1 MSNAFDWLDT
11 FVSSLP
17 SKPSPELERLFGNND
32 DMIKD
37 LTHRADIILESV
49 FAPSAHVEQFIALSD
64 SYLFTKFISPKS
76 VKWQTTLV
84 PSIYY
89 KFLEAILTSLELWS
103 PLLTNEEFHR
113 SLLACSAELVL
124 IDSGLYSTL
133 LFPMVLKRCGITAFD
148 VCKVIESFVKH
159 KELLPGD
166 LILHLFALQERLFEC
181 MIWEKGS
188 SMYNS
193 LIVARPDLSQEIN
206 RLGLLAEPIP
216 SLDEI
221 LMHSNSFEKLVH
233 LRSFRKSNI
242 PALLGS
248 YQNGDVMTQW
258 PAYESF
264 TTCEDRLFDYSSF
277 QSKTP
282 PPPLH
287 TAFASPE
294 CPNPGCAEAV
304 INVFFSKVLELAA
317 QKISVLAAV
326 LEVTQQIEEA
336 VCCLVQHILRRQT
349 ALFFNR
355 HIDQIILCS
364 FFGVAQFSKLNL
376 TIQEILRSYVG
387 QPRCKSQVYRSIFVD
402 WSPTCHNGKTGQ
414 EYVGLTTFYNEI
426 YFPSVKSILI
436 QLVRTGHC
444 PRPRSSHV
452 SSRPHPSN
460 MIANKDKVSSADKVD
475 LSPTESSKILELAY
489 ALISELVERLKLVK
503 HIRKTVY
510 LLVQYILHQRPA
522 FFFNTD
528 LDQIILC
535 SLFSVAKFFQINLS
549 FKEIVLKYRKQL
561 QCKPQAFRGVFVD
574 LAQPR
579 HDENTGLDHDGI
591 CTFYKE
597 TFVPTVNPLLKEL
610 VPAASNR
617 KALHEVNT
625 NIDVQSPG
633 SSVSSS
639 PSLLGKSLK
648 KVTVEHNL
656 AKDNIGQK
664 LLSEVGDLAL
674 A

>member
-1 MSNAFDWLDT
+1 MFASLSPYAKTIQNSPINSGEISRT
-11 FVSSLP
+11 VSA

-32 DMIKD
+32 GMIKD
-37 LTHRADIILESV
+37 LTHREDIILESV
-49 FAPSAHVEQFIALSD
+49 FAPSAYVDQFIALPD
-64 SYLFTKFISPKS
+64 SHLFTKFISPKS
-76 VKWQTTLV
+76 VKWRTTLV

-89 KFLEAILTSLELWS
+89 KFLEAILTSSELGS

-124 IDSGLYSTL
+124 IGSGLYSTL

-159 KELLPGD
+159 KELFPGD

-193 LIVARPDLSQEIN
+193 LIVARPDLSEEIN

-216 SLDEI
+216 SFDEI
-221 LMHSNSFEKLVH
+221 LMHSNSFEKLVY
-233 LRSFRKSNI
+233 LRSFLKSDI

-248 YQNGDVMTQW
+248 DQNGDVMTQW

-264 TTCEDRLFDYSSF
+264 TTYEGRLFDYSSF
-277 QSKTP
+277 ESKTP

-294 CPNPGCAEAV
+294 CPNPGRKSETCAEAV
-304 INVFFSKVLELAA
+304 INVFFSKILELAA
-317 QKISVLAAV
+317 QKISVLASV
-326 LEVTQQIEEA
+326 LEITQQIEEA
-336 VCCLVQHILRRQT
+336 VCCLVQHILRWQT

-364 FFGVAQFSKLNL
+364 FFGVARISKLNL
-376 TIQEILRSYVG
+376 TIQELLQSYVG
-387 QPRCKSQVYRSIFVD
+387 QVVNHVVNLKFIAVYLLIGRQHV
-402 WSPTCHNGKTGQ
+402 TMGK
-414 EYVGLTTFYNEI
+414 
-426 YFPSVKSILI
+426 

-444 PRPRSSHV
+444 PRPRSSRV
-452 SSRPHPSN
+452 SSRSRPSN
-460 MIANKDKVSSADKVD
+460 MIANKDKVSSADRVD
-475 LSPTESSKILELAY
+475 LSPTESSKILELAD
-489 ALISELVERLKLVK
+489 ALIGELVERLKLVK

-535 SLFSVAKFFQINLS
+535 SLFSVANFFQINLS
-549 FKEIVLKYRKQL
+549 FKEIVLQYRKKL
-561 QCKPQAFRGVFVD
+561 QCKPQAIRGVFVD

-579 HDENTGLDHDGI
+579 QDEKTGLDHDGI
-591 CTFYKE
+591 LPFYKE
-597 TFVPTVNPLLKEL
+597 IFVPTVYPLLKEL
-610 VPAASNR
+610 VPPAAYY
-617 KALHEVNT
+617 KALREVNT
-625 NIDVQSPG
+625 NIDVQRPG
-633 SSVSSS
+633 SSLSSS

-648 KVTVEHNL
+648 KVTVEHNV
-656 AKDNIGQK
+656 AKDDIVQK
-664 LLSEVGDLAL
+664 LLSEVEDLAL